1 MQLVV
6 NDMLISKFDPWR
18 SKLCTCPPK
27 LTFNPYTGCDHAC
40 VYCYA
45 SSYIP
50 KFFNCRPKKDLIPR
64 LKREAAKLKG
74 ELISIANSSDPYPNL
89 EARTGLM
96 RKCLEILS
104 KHDCKIQMIT
114 KSNIVVRDID
124 FLKKVSSIVTLT
136 VTTDN
141 DDISRILEPHAP
153 PSSERIKTAEILIE
167 KGIPVSIR
175 IDPIIPFVNDNSE
188 NLIKTLASIGVKHIT
203 SSTYKIKQD
212 NWQRFSIVMPKTAEK
227 LKPLYFEK
235 GEKIGRYTYLPKE
248 LRLKLMRKV
257 GVLAK
262 NYGIKFGTCR
272 EGLSHLNTATCD
284 GSWLIKQKLVTINP
298 EW

>member
-1 MQLVV
+1 MNVV
-6 NDMLISKFDPWR
+6 NLISKFDPWR

-64 LKREAAKLKG
+64 LKGEAAKLKS
-74 ELISIANSSDPYPNL
+74 EIVSISNSSDPYPNL
-89 EARTGLM
+89 EAKTGLM

-104 KHDCKIQMIT
+104 KHDCKIQVVT
-114 KSNIVVRDID
+114 KSSLVVRDID
-124 FLKKVSSIVTLT
+124 FLKKIPSMVTLT
-136 VTTDN
+136 ITTDN
-141 DDISRILEPHAP
+141 DNISRILEPHAP
-153 PSSERIKTAEILIE
+153 SPSERIKTAEILIE
-167 KGIPVSIR
+167 KGISVSTR
-175 IDPIIPFVNDNSE
+175 VDPIIPFVNDNPE
-188 NLIKTLASIGVKHIT
+188 NLIKTLAFIGVRHIT
-203 SSTYKIKQD
+203 SSTYKIKPD
-212 NWQRFSIVMPKTAEK
+212 NWQRFSTVMPKTAEK

-235 GEKIGRYTYLPKE
+235 AEKIGRTTYLPEE
-248 LRLKLMRKV
+248 LRLKLMKKV

-272 EGLSHLNTATCD
+272 EGISHLNTATCD
-284 GSWLIKQKLVTINP
+284 GSWLI
-298 EW
+298 